1 MKRTALS
8 LDDLMHYQTFLN
20 TDLYLNLGVDRLFC
34 LLRGDREPLHRLSAS
49 ATAPAELRL
58 GPTYH
63 LNMLQFS
70 DPEQTSAIEAQLNLK
85 RNQALDQRLPADGEA
100 APAEA
105 DMVAMLDSTLL
116 DLWLIETGQ
125 VRRVSSLAGQSEM
138 PNVSGAA
145 VLHALGAYSR
155 AVVVAGHLGRAT
167 LFYGVEGYFKLLLE
181 AGRLIER
188 LCLRTTVRAVQAD
201 LRSLNA
207 SLGFDAERYSCL
219 AAMVPEADS

>member
-1 MKRTALS
+1 
-8 LDDLMHYQTFLN
+8 
-20 TDLYLNLGVDRLFC
+20 
-34 LLRGDREPLHRLSAS
+34 
-49 ATAPAELRL
+49 
-58 GPTYH
+58 
-63 LNMLQFS
+63 
-70 DPEQTSAIEAQLNLK
+70 
-85 RNQALDQRLPADGEA
+85 
-100 APAEA
+100 
-105 DMVAMLDSTLL
+105 MVAMLDSTLL

-188 LCLRTTVRAVQAD
+188 LCFRTTVRAVQAD